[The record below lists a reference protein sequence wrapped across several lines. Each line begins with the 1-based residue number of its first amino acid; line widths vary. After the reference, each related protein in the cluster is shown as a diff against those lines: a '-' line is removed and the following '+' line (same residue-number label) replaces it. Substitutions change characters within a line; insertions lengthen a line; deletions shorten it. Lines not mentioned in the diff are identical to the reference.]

1 MESAYSA
8 TSPGNPDG
16 SGRANGYTNGGSDH
30 DEHHDDSD
38 DDDSNPLEDLEAL
51 GEKEE
56 RENEA
61 KAERLRED
69 EEGLRKAKEL
79 AQAAQQGWEENLK
92 SHRQSYEQGQHGEA
106 DAEDGDLHPLDRMM
120 MSAMKHRDDQ
130 LHKQRSDEDVRMP
143 DDTSKIDD
151 AVETIHVAPSYGGF
165 RAVNEP
171 STAS

>member
-1 MESAYSA
+1 MDSAYSA
-8 TSPGNPDG
+8 TSPGNLDG
-16 SGRANGYTNGGSDH
+16 SGRANGYTHGGSDH

-61 KAERLRED
+61 KAERMRED

-92 SHRQSYEQGQHGEA
+92 SHRQSYEQAHRSGV
-106 DAEDGDLHPLDRMM
+106 DAGDGDSHPLDRI
-120 MSAMKHRDDQ
+120 MSAFTDRDDKVQ
-130 LHKQRSDEDVRMP
+130 KQRSDDDVRMSEEA
-143 DDTSKIDD
+143 SKIDD